1 MLQKVNGKK
10 SLKKTNRFIYLIS
23 PNKVLPINFYKN
35 LEKVFKT
42 NKIFYFQLRLKKI
55 NKRKIFE
62 ISKKIKKL
70 TKKYKIK
77 FIINDDPYLAIKVG
91 ADGCHIG
98 QKDFSI
104 KKARIILKN
113 KILGVTC
120 HNSLKLVN
128 KAVLNGANYIAL
140 GSFFPTKTKKV
151 KFRCNLNTLKKVKK
165 FTTIPVIAIGGINN
179 RNYKKVLLNKANFL
193 AISSYIWKNKL
204 LSPEEALKKIK

>member
-1 MLQKVNGKK
+1 M
-10 SLKKTNRFIYLIS
+10 KKTNRFIYLIS

-193 AISSYIWKNKL
+193 AISSYIWKNKI
-204 LSPEEALKKIK
+204 LSPEKALKKLK

>member
-1 MLQKVNGKK
+1 VNGKK

>member
-1 MLQKVNGKK
+1 M
-10 SLKKTNRFIYLIS
+10 KKTNRFIYLIS
-23 PNKVLPINFYKN
+23 PNKFLPINFYKN

>member
-1 MLQKVNGKK
+1 MNGKK

>member
-193 AISSYIWKNKL
+193 AISSYIWKNKT
-204 LSPEEALKKIK
+204 LSPEEALKKII

>member
-1 MLQKVNGKK
+1 M
-10 SLKKTNRFIYLIS
+10 KKTNRFIYLIS

-193 AISSYIWKNKL
+193 AISSYIWKNKT
-204 LSPEEALKKIK
+204 LSPEEALKKII

>member
-1 MLQKVNGKK
+1 MNGKK

-193 AISSYIWKNKL
+193 AISSYIWKNKI